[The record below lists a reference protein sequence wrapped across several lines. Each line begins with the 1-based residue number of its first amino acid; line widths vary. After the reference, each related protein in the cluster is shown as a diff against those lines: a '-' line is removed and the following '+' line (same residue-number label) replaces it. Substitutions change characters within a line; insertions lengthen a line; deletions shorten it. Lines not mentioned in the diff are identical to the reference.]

1 MERKKKSALYIFG
14 VCILILVAVGFF
26 VTPLAGVFGPEN
38 RSAITFGK
46 YRGRAISYIPGNY
59 FAQQVEESA
68 GSIAQPGQ
76 SIDNFTARSIWRAGF
91 DAAIVHA
98 AILAEIQQS
107 GIEISEV
114 TLDRRIAQH
123 PNFRGVDGFD
133 VDAYRALNSQ
143 ERSRFR
149 EREREL
155 FLREIYLSDITDG
168 VLVSSSEHEFF
179 RELALEERQ
188 IAFTV
193 VTDEQL
199 DDAAV
204 AEYITDNAPLFERL
218 RIGVIEIDDRQRAA
232 TQILTQIADDGSNFY
247 EKRTELNSTEEQ
259 GLAAESVWFFFYE
272 IRNLYP
278 NAEEL
283 EELRTL
289 PLLQPSPLIE
299 YGDEQYAIFLVE
311 EREAAEDVEQ
321 ERLYQQARI
330 YIETQDPEYL
340 NEHLRTIAE
349 ERHAQA
355 EESGDLDSASI
366 LNGFEVEASDFFP
379 LNYGNLDLYPAIAS
393 DNNGYLDGIER
404 NREFLAQVFLLSPG
418 ALSKPISHREN
429 IIIFQLQEV
438 RAVDAEEYEGF
449 NDFYHTQL
457 ATGTESGLEEGLV
470 QDERLFDNF
479 DSIYREFIATPE
491 Q

>member
-1 MERKKKSALYIFG
+1 MKQKKSTLYIFG

-68 GSIAQPGQ
+68 GNITQPGQ
-76 SIDNFTARSIWRAGF
+76 SIDSFTARSIWRAGF

-107 GIEISEV
+107 GIEVSEV

-133 VDAYRALNSQ
+133 VDAYRELNSQ

-149 EREREL
+149 EREREI
-155 FLREIYLSDITDG
+155 FLREIYLSGITDE
-168 VLVSSSEHEFF
+168 VLISSSEHEFF
-179 RELALEERQ
+179 RNLALEERQ

-193 VTDEQL
+193 VNDEQL

-204 AEYITDNAPLFERL
+204 AEYIADNESLFDRL
-218 RIGVIEIDDRQRAA
+218 RISVIEINDRRRAA
-232 TQILTQIADDGSNFY
+232 TQIRTQIADDGSNFY
-247 EKRTELNSTEEQ
+247 EKRTELNSAEDQVLE
-259 GLAAESVWFFFYE
+259 AESVWLFFYE

-278 NAEEL
+278 NAEDL

-289 PLLQPSPLIE
+289 SLLQPSPLIE
-299 YGDEQYAIFLVE
+299 YGEEQYAIFLVE
-311 EREAAEDVEQ
+311 ERETADVVEQ
-321 ERLYQQARI
+321 ERLYERAKI
-330 YIETQDPEYL
+330 YIETQDPEYS
-340 NEHLRTIAE
+340 EERLRTIAE
-349 ERHAQA
+349 GRQAQI
-355 EESGDLDSASI
+355 EESGDLNSASI
-366 LNGFEVEASDFFP
+366 SNGFEVEVSDFFP
-379 LNYGNLDLYPAIAS
+379 LNYGNLDLYPAVS
-393 DNNGYLDGIER
+393 GDSNGYLDGIER
-404 NREFLAQVFLLSPG
+404 NREFLAQVFSLTPG
-418 ALSKPISHREN
+418 ELSKPIYHRGN
-429 IIIFQLQEV
+429 IILFQLQEV

-449 NDFYHTQL
+449 NDFYQTQL
-457 ATGTESGLEEGLV
+457 ATGTESGLEGGLV
-470 QDERLFDNF
+470 QDDRLFDNF